1 MTLVIS
7 KKHFQSDIFSLDDD
21 FLQKYI
27 IATKFVISLLKK
39 WFNVEKVGVVI
50 EGLQVDHAHIKLYPF
65 HQNHWFVD
73 GLSAWEKHSIEDL
86 QKVANKIFTNNI

>member
-39 WFNVEKVGVVI
+39 
-50 EGLQVDHAHIKLYPF
+50 
-65 HQNHWFVD
+65 
-73 GLSAWEKHSIEDL
+73 
-86 QKVANKIFTNNI
+86 